1 MGCLNLCSVLAVVL
15 FLQFSVFGT
24 AQKDESKWLT
34 LKGSPPLV
42 IARNGFSGLFPPASS
57 YAYNL
62 AMMTSVPDLVLWCDV
77 QLTKDGVGICFRDLM
92 LDNSSTISFVY
103 PKRGSTY
110 NVNGVEKK
118 GYFPVDFTLKD
129 LTPNDAFY
137 SQHKLSMRSF
147 LLSASKTVIISH
159 ISSSEVAF
167 LRGLAK
173 PFASTKTKLVFRF
186 RDQDL
191 KEPSTNQT
199 YGSLLKNLTMIKSF
213 ASGILVP
220 KTYIWPVDSTLYLQ
234 PHTSLV
240 ADAHKI
246 GLEVFATDFANDA
259 SFSYNY
265 SYNPVDEY
273 LSFIDNGDFSV
284 DGLLS
289 DFPITPSEAIAKPL
303 VISHDGASGDYPGC
317 TDVAYKKAIE
327 DGADVI
333 DCTVQISKDG
343 TPFCM
348 SSVNL
353 LNGTSVGQSQFRT
366 KLSTVDDLQSGPG
379 IFSFSLDWADIQGLT
394 PVITNPYPDYFL
406 YRNPKSKSDGKIVS
420 LADFLGIA
428 KKATS
433 LHGVLIRIEN
443 ARYLAAKEG
452 FNVTAKVSD
461 ALEKAGFN
469 SPKAQKVMIQSS
481 NSSVLKAMKGKN
493 YELVYHIDEGISGA
507 PKDTVAYIK
516 SFADSVAVN
525 KLSVFPTDGGFL
537 TAATDVVQ
545 QLQSAKLPVYVH
557 YLKNEFV
564 SQAYDFFS
572 DPIVEINSFVMGA
585 GVDGPKTPPIYMS
598 PVQPGQLMQLISPTY
613 LPPAEAP
620 NPLLNKAEVTEAP
633 LPPAIE
639 KNASSPSTAEPPKA
653 APNSQQQ
660 ISASAVLSFV
670 SVAVAAAML
679 WLTNK

>member
-1 MGCLNLCSVLAVVL
+1 
-15 FLQFSVFGT
+15 
-24 AQKDESKWLT
+24 
-34 LKGSPPLV
+34 
-42 IARNGFSGLFPPASS
+42 
-57 YAYNL
+57 
-62 AMMTSVPDLVLWCDV
+62 
-77 QLTKDGVGICFRDLM
+77 
-92 LDNSSTISFVY
+92 
-103 PKRGSTY
+103 
-110 NVNGVEKK
+110 
-118 GYFPVDFTLKD
+118 
-129 LTPNDAFY
+129 
-137 SQHKLSMRSF
+137 MRSF

-191 KEPSTNQT
+191 KETSTNQT

-246 GLEVFATDFANDA
+246 GLEVFATDFAMMLLFHTTTVTTQLMN
-259 SFSYNY
+259 
-265 SYNPVDEY
+265 
-273 LSFIDNGDFSV
+273 
-284 DGLLS
+284 GLLS

-366 KLSTVDDLQSGPG
+366 KLSTVDDLH
-379 IFSFSLDWADIQGLT
+379 LDWADIQGLT

-572 DPIVEINSFVMGA
+572 DPIVEINSFVME
-585 GVDGPKTPPIYMS
+585 
-598 PVQPGQLMQLISPTY
+598 L
-613 LPPAEAP
+613 E
-620 NPLLNKAEVTEAP
+620 
-633 LPPAIE
+633 
-639 KNASSPSTAEPPKA
+639 
-653 APNSQQQ
+653 
-660 ISASAVLSFV
+660 
-670 SVAVAAAML
+670 
-679 WLTNK
+679 LT